1 MRCGSDW
8 GHGVTARGRRHPP
21 SPSRRRRAGDL
32 SAAPARWTSPLRCC
46 CTCTAVSQMIYKVY
60 EASELKPV
68 LDAVNADMSK
78 EKAAEAAK

>member
-1 MRCGSDW
+1 
-8 GHGVTARGRRHPP
+8 
-21 SPSRRRRAGDL
+21 
-32 SAAPARWTSPLRCC
+32 
-46 CTCTAVSQMIYKVY
+46 MIYKVY